1 MRIDLAAIDRTC
13 FFVRSASHPI
23 LGPLVQI
30 APQKNKHRWSPG
42 EVHLRSLVTRPD
54 GTIVSSGFPKFF
66 NVGEDAAEDAITA
79 AAVSSGQA
87 WFTEKLDGSLIIRDV
102 IDGVV
107 LIRTRGSASIHGER
121 GARVSDLVARCYPA
135 LLDPSLL
142 PGRSLLFEYT
152 SAHPDDRVILPY
164 PLPRLAAL
172 GWMRLHD
179 DRLPTFEGSLDV
191 VAQMSAA
198 LSLPGVGI
206 QALPADLSAA
216 METVWGWEDLEGV
229 VIRAQRPDGSTHL
242 AKLKTLSYLKSHTAK
257 SHLTAER
264 LRRFCWASDIT
275 TRAGLIAALSAQGVD
290 WEVLHFLEAPLAEWL
305 AHRADVDRRIAAFA
319 GAVEALSSL
328 PSMGDRAR
336 SLKATCTQ
344 TPDFADLF
352 GLGMARLKGL
362 PEDEIIGSL
371 HMQMSR
377 TQFRQFTR
385 DGLAAARD
393 LSPRMARA

>member
-1 MRIDLAAIDRTC
+1 MRIDLAAIDRAF
-13 FFVRSASHPI
+13 FFVRSASHQV

-30 APQKNKHRWSPG
+30 APKKNKHRWSPG
-42 EVHLRSLVTRPD
+42 EVHLRSLLTRPD

-66 NVGEDAAEDAITA
+66 NVGEDAAEDAITT
-79 AAVSSGQA
+79 AAVSAGRA

-107 LIRTRGSASIHGER
+107 LLRTRGSAGIHGER
-121 GARVSDLVARCYPA
+121 GARVSDLIARCHPA

-152 SAHPDDRVILPY
+152 SAHPDDRVILRY
-164 PLPRLAAL
+164 TLPRLAAL

-179 DRLPTFEGSLDV
+179 DRLPAFEGSQDV

-198 LSLPGVGI
+198 LSLPGVRL
-206 QALPADLSAA
+206 QALPADLDDAMAA
-216 METVWGWEDLEGV
+216 VWSWEDLEGV

-264 LRRFCWASDIT
+264 LRRFCWASGVT
-275 TRAGLIAALSAQGVD
+275 TRAGLSAALSAQGVD
-290 WEVLHFLEAPLAEWL
+290 WEVLHFLEAPLAAWL
-305 AHRADVDRRIAAFA
+305 AHRADVDRRITALAEV
-319 GAVEALSSL
+319 VEDLSDL

-336 SLKATCTQ
+336 RLKAICTQ
-344 TPDFADLF
+344 RPDLSDLF

-362 PEDEIIGSL
+362 PEDELVGSL

-393 LSPRMARA
+393 LSPRMSRA